1 MGLTLGWMS
10 CKHWIKTSSVP
21 RLSELQQQ
29 NSTVNTHSSC
39 WAKFANY
46 NFCANPLADTSRSA
60 HRRIADHQNIRG
72 AVLADGGMQTFMVW
86 QSADDRPNGL
96 NLYIIIIISTLFWI
110 DRIQIMVYVWTIFRP
125 SFIKR
130 WQEAMKEKQYI
141 MYSMLLSRPI
151 DALEDNRWCML

>member
-96 NLYIIIIISTLFWI
+96 NLYPLSTLFWI
-110 DRIQIMVYVWTIFRP
+110 DRFQRTWPTCIFYFQNQVQNAKDNERETR
-125 SFIKR
+125 F
-130 WQEAMKEKQYI
+130 WYWI
-141 MYSMLLSRPI
+141 MYI
-151 DALEDNRWCML
+151 FNAT

>member
-96 NLYIIIIISTLFWI
+96 NLYILSLLYQRFSEFLE
-110 DRIQIMVYVWTIFRP
+110 DRIQIMVYIWTIFRP

-130 WQEAMKEKQYI
+130 WQEAMKEKHYI
-141 MYSMLLSRPI
+141 MYSMLLIRPY
-151 DALEDNRWCML
+151 WCPGR